1 MHMRIFL
8 ETERLRLRH
17 FTDTDADAE
26 LLVALDSDPE
36 VMRYLGNGRPTPSDV
51 IRHEVLPRFARSQV
65 WAAEELSTG
74 HFVGWFALTPRPGG
88 PADDLELGYRLRR
101 AAWGRGYAT
110 EGSRAL
116 VRKAFTDLGAERVHA
131 ETMSVNARSRRVME
145 KAGLSFVRVF
155 HEEWDEA
162 LPGAEHGEVEYA
174 ISRSAWAP

>member
-1 MHMRIFL
+1 MDLRIFL
-8 ETERLRLRH
+8 ETGRLRLRH

-65 WAAEELSTG
+65 WAAEERPTG
-74 HFVGWFALTPRPGG
+74 HFVGWFALTPRAGG

-116 VRKAFTDLGAERVHA
+116 VRKAFTDLGARRVYA
-131 ETMSVNARSRRVME
+131 ETMFVNTRSRRVME

-174 ISRSAWAP
+174 VTREGWAL

>member
-1 MHMRIFL
+1 MRIFL

-51 IRHEVLPRFARSQV
+51 IRHEVLPRFARSSV

-74 HFVGWFALTPRPGG
+74 QFVGWFALTPRPEG

-116 VRKAFTDLGAERVHA
+116 IHKAFTDLGAGRVYA
-131 ETMSVNARSRRVME
+131 ETMFVNAGSRRVME
-145 KAGLSFVRVF
+145 KAGLRFVRVF
-155 HEEWDEA
+155 HEAWDEP
-162 LPGAEHGEVEYA
+162 LPGAEQGEVEYA
-174 ISRSAWAP
+174 LTREGFVGAG

>member
-1 MHMRIFL
+1 MRIFL

-17 FTDTDADAE
+17 FADTDADAE

-51 IRHEVLPRFARSQV
+51 IRHDVLPRFARSGV

-74 HFVGWFALTPRPGG
+74 QFVGWFALTPNPEG

-116 VRKAFTDLGAERVHA
+116 VHKAFTDLGAGRVYA
-131 ETMSVNARSRRVME
+131 ETMFVNARSRRVME
-145 KAGLSFVRVF
+145 KAGLRFVRVF
-155 HEEWDEA
+155 HEAWDEP
-162 LPGAEHGEVEYA
+162 LPGAEQGEVAYA
-174 ISRSAWAP
+174 LTREEFVGAR

>member
-1 MHMRIFL
+1 M
-8 ETERLRLRH
+8 
-17 FTDTDADAE
+17 
-26 LLVALDSDPE
+26 
-36 VMRYLGNGRPTPSDV
+36 
-51 IRHEVLPRFARSQV
+51 
-65 WAAEELSTG
+65 
-74 HFVGWFALTPRPGG
+74 G

-116 VRKAFTDLGAERVHA
+116 VRKAFTDLGARRVYA
-131 ETMSVNARSRRVME
+131 ETMFVNTRSRRVME

-174 ISRSAWAP
+174 LTRDEWTP